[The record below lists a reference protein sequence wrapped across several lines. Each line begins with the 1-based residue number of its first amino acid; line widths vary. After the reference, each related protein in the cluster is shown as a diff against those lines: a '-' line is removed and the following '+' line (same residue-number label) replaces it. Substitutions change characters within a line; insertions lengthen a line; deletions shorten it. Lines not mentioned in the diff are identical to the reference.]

1 MNVSIRPAT
10 PGDADAVAG
19 LLGELGYP
27 SEVEPS
33 RRRIVQLRRN
43 AADQVLIAATREGIL
58 GLASLHVM
66 PVFHRD
72 DHLCR
77 ITAFVVAERHRGRG
91 VGRQLAQAVVDF
103 ARKRDCFRVEV
114 TSGRDRRGA
123 HAFYRRV
130 GFTQAGPRFF
140 VDI

>member
-77 ITAFVVAERHRGRG
+77 ITAFVVAERHRGRR
-91 VGRQLAQAVVDF
+91 VGRQLAQAV
-103 ARKRDCFRVEV
+103 
-114 TSGRDRRGA
+114 GRLRQKTRLLPRGSNE
-123 HAFYRRV
+123 R
-130 GFTQAGPRFF
+130 P
-140 VDI
+140 

>member
-1 MNVSIRPAT
+1 
-10 PGDADAVAG
+10 
-19 LLGELGYP
+19 
-27 SEVEPS
+27 
-33 RRRIVQLRRN
+33 
-43 AADQVLIAATREGIL
+43 
-58 GLASLHVM
+58 M

-114 TSGRDRRGA
+114 TSGRGCRGA
-123 HAFYRRV
+123 HAFYRGV